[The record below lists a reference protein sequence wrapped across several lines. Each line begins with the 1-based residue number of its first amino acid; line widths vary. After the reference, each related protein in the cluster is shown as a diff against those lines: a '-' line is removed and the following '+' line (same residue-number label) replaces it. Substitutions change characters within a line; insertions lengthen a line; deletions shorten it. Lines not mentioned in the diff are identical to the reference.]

1 MKNKNEFL
9 KQKWCLSE
17 FILFFLLW
25 FHPNVLFHDII
36 HFEENVTEGEAAL
49 LCMSQQSATSGGSS
63 SNAALRTSTHCAAD
77 SNAAVNGAHLRIT
90 CSSPGLSAHLG
101 KR

>member
-17 FILFFLLW
+17 FILFLLW

-36 HFEENVTEGEAAL
+36 HFEENVTEGEAVR

-63 SNAALRTSTHCAAD
+63 SIAALRTSSHCAAD
-77 SNAAVNGAHLRIT
+77 SNAAVNCAHLHFT

-101 KR
+101 KC